1 MMFPKKCD
9 VPIHR
14 KRRLRLRFN
23 RLYLQ
28 KGLRILPNLFT
39 LGNAFFGFC
48 SIVFAS
54 YGDLVAAAY
63 FILLGA
69 LMDGLDGRIAR
80 YAHVTSE
87 FGMQLDSLCDG
98 ISFGL
103 APAMLVYVWQ
113 LKKMGGAGFIAC
125 AIFLLAGLL
134 RLARFNLTST
144 QQSRFF
150 LGTPIPIAGCFL
162 ATLVLNTKNLTLHP
176 SAIILLLLLVLT
188 LAGFMV
194 SSIPFPTFKQL
205 SRSTYTVGLI
215 ALSVVATTMG
225 LTKLLL
231 ILFIAYFLFA
241 LEEFFRARF
250 QTSKTYK
257 KI

>member
-1 MMFPKKCD
+1 MFPKKCD
-9 VPIHR
+9 ASIHR

-80 YAHVTSE
+80 YVHVTSE

-113 LKKMGGAGFIAC
+113 LKKIGGVGFLAC

-134 RLARFNLTST
+134 RLARFNITHT

-162 ATLVLNTKNLTLHP
+162 ATLVLNTRNLIFNPAAT
-176 SAIILLLLLVLT
+176 ILLLLLVLT
-188 LAGFMV
+188 LAGCMV

-205 SRSTYTVGLI
+205 SKSTYAISLI
-215 ALSVVATTMG
+215 ALSVVAVTMG
-225 LTKLLL
+225 LVKVLL
-231 ILFIAYFLFA
+231 ILFVGYFLFA
-241 LEEFFRARF
+241 LEEYFRARL
-250 QTSKTYK
+250 QNSKTYK